1 MSHPAQ
7 LRIPATYM
15 RGGTSKGVFFSLDDL
30 PREAQRPGV
39 ERDALV
45 LRIIGSPDPYGK
57 QIDGMGGATSSTSKV
72 VIVSRSQRPDHDVDY
87 LFGQVSIDDALV
99 DWSGSCADLS
109 AAVGPFAISNALL
122 PFARVPLDG
131 IATVCIWQKNTGKTL
146 LAKVPIRDAE
156 VQELGDF
163 ELEGVPFPAGEIV
176 LEFLDSAS
184 GADGDGEAMFPTET
198 LQVSTSVERQHE
210 VRHIDR
216 VVMSRSARVL
226 MNGFVHVPKPW

>member
-7 LRIPATYM
+7 VRIPATYM

-39 ERDALV
+39 ERDALF

-72 VIVSRSQRPDHDVDY
+72 VIVSRSQQPGHDVDY
-87 LFGQVSIDDALV
+87 LLGQVSVNEAFV

-131 IATVCIWQKNTGKTL
+131 IATVRIWQKNIGKTL

-163 ELEGVPFPAGEIV
+163 ELEGVTFPAGEIV

-184 GADGDGEAMFPTET
+184 GADGDGQAMSSTET
-198 LQVSTSVERQHE
+198 LEAGAGVERQHE
-210 VRHIDR
+210 ARQVDR
-216 VVMSRSARVL
+216 MLMSRSARVL
-226 MNGFVHVPKPW
+226 MDGCVRVPKTW